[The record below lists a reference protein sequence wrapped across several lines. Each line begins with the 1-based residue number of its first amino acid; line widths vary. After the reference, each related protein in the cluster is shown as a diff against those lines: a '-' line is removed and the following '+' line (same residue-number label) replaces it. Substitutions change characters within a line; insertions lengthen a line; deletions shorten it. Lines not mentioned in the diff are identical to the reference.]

1 MKPILP
7 CQRNLT
13 CRVPAERQNLTDKA
27 STIRA
32 NWPEGPSRDKA
43 LAKITADLAKLDESC
58 DHDSHPDDWFED
70 PGVGY
75 ATPAYWRK
83 NKAKYLCYR
92 ECPLRLQCLNEGFK
106 EENMHHGTFGGLH
119 VEERQQVK
127 EAGLRWRAAE
137 L

>member
-1 MKPILP
+1 M
-7 CQRNLT
+7 Q
-13 CRVPAERQNLTDKA
+13 CRIPAERQNILDKM

-32 NWPEGPSRDKA
+32 NWPEGPTRDKA
-43 LAKITADLAKLDESC
+43 LAKLEADLAKLGDAC

-92 ECPLRLQCLNEGFK
+92 ECPIRLQCLNEGFK
-106 EENMHHGTFGGLH
+106 SENMEHGTYGGLH
-119 VEERQQVK
+119 VEERKKVV
-127 EAGLRWRAAE
+127 EAGLTWKAPR